1 MKVTQLP
8 MNKEES
14 SWINE
19 NRSADFDASVTRVL
33 MVAVDCFR
41 FLILLLDERV
51 NTNITSL
58 VSYQNYKIFY
68 E

>member
-1 MKVTQLP
+1 MD
-8 MNKEES
+8 NNES
-14 SWINE
+14 G
-19 NRSADFDASVTRVL
+19 SADFDASVTRVL